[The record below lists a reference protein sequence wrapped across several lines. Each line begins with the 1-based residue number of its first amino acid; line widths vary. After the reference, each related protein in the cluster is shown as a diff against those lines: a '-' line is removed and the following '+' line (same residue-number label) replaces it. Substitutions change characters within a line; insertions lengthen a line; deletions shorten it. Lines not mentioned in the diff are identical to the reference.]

1 MLIIHIES
9 GISTMQEKKEKEHKT
24 PGYFKRFLLPATGEV
39 RIFPHQLK
47 YKSSLYNVKNV
58 LKNYELGHFSG
69 LFIIVEEKQLP
80 IIPHDQCHAHPC
92 TVQSETHPKSYVASG
107 CSVSGKR
114 NLLPAPSQSVQE
126 KNSHRK
132 SSKKEL
138 AFYLAKVNYVTSL

>member
-1 MLIIHIES
+1 MLIIHI
-9 GISTMQEKKEKEHKT
+9 ISHKHNAREKEKEHKT

-80 IIPHDQCHAHPC
+80 IIPHDQCHAHQC